1 MEKRTQ
7 PTETEKALQSLL
19 KKERRRVKQLQA
31 QLKYH
36 KRAFRTLAT
45 KVTAKAAGDFAAL
58 CKEKN
63 TTVHAAL
70 KAYTERATDEGELLL
85 W

>member
-7 PTETEKALQSLL
+7 PTETEKVLQGLL

-45 KVTAKAAGDFAAL
+45 KVTAKAAGDFIAL
-58 CKEKN
+58 CKEN
-63 TTVHAAL
+63 GTTVHAAL
-70 KAYTERATDEGELLL
+70 KAYTERATDEGTLQ
-85 W
+85 WW

>member
-1 MEKRTQ
+1 MKGQ
-7 PTETEKALQSLL
+7 QTETEKTLQGLL
-19 KKERRRVKQLQA
+19 KAERRRVRQLKA

-36 KRAFRTLAT
+36 KREFRVLST
-45 KVTAKAAGDFAAL
+45 KVKASAAEGFAAL
-58 CKEKN
+58 CKEKK